1 MKFKSEYFENAD
13 ELVQAKDDALSAQ
26 KDRRER
32 LDIIRKFTNM
42 MNTMT
47 DEEAEEAGITEIT
60 NHGQTYKQML
70 QNEVQYSSMVT
81 GTNGLVEIIVD
92 TDNAEKDLVTGL
104 RMSEA
109 INRGAIHFK
118 GKFANL
124 WRKVSGEIVIAG
136 GGPVTQNERYGWL
149 PQLRTD
155 MFFPLET
162 PLDAEGVTFAFD
174 PKNLSVA
181 DLSQLLAAVEGEET
195 SFIEKRSIEGLMDLI
210 KEQIAKRT
218 RQTSHEEETKKSIRA
233 YQTEMRKVT
242 LPAWWYYEVKHP
254 DKSEPY
260 VSATLFVDGSI
271 AIESRDIK
279 NNVTS
284 RERLDTKDSSAQII
298 AHIEKAFEY
307 AFDWLHL
314 VCVDSEIG
322 GVKNLDTLRGVAEMS
337 YPSGVDMEELL
348 NAIIEGE
355 KIKARPKVRVLDGA
369 NPDEIAA
376 WDMVKDVFVPKGLE
390 EMPFKNVTNGLQ
402 LPLMLLSQNAA
413 GLATSPVSNT
423 AQGGEL
429 RAQALERQQSNSLV
443 QANRVSEAANH
454 LDSVLET
461 VIHRILTSDAK
472 PGTEGYNEVMW
483 IRAYLERYG
492 IDYKALAARKYGRF
506 EYIRVRAK
514 RSIGNGDRREQID
527 TADWL
532 MSNLPN
538 YEPISRP
545 SVIHKAT
552 ALRTQDPDLADYL
565 VKPPKA
571 LINAQKITAENEY
584 DTIRRRAPLGQVLP
598 IAQDDIH
605 QDHIPIHLLD
615 MQAHVASHSI
625 RPWDKL
631 DVLIF
636 TGATEH
642 TGEHLKTLLS
652 NPATHGEGLA
662 FVQDFQNIAQSAQR
676 IVQEVEQAEGG
687 SDMNQLTPKERADL
701 ELKWAQMELEGR
713 KFGLKVADTQKLW
726 ENREA
731 RAAISQRSQFTNEI
745 NNHRRLQLDKERAD
759 AQAEAQKKQTTTA

>member
-1 MKFKSEYFENAD
+1 MKFKSEYFDTAD
-13 ELVQAKDDALSAQ
+13 DLVQAKDDALSAQ

-32 LDIIRKFTNM
+32 LNIIRKFTNM

-47 DEEAEEAGITEIT
+47 EEEAEEAGITEIT

-81 GTNGLVEIIVD
+81 GTNALVEIVVD
-92 TDNAEKDLVTGL
+92 TDDAEKDFTTGL

-109 INRGAIHFK
+109 LNRGAIHFK
-118 GKFANL
+118 GKFANM
-124 WRKVSGEIVIAG
+124 WRKVAGEIVIAG
-136 GGPVTQNERYGWL
+136 GCPVTQNERFGWL
-149 PQLRTD
+149 PQIRVD

-162 PLDAEGVTFAFD
+162 PLDAEGVTYAFD

-181 DLSQLLAAVEGEET
+181 DLSQLMGAVDGEES
-195 SFIEKRSIEGLMDLI
+195 SFIEKQSIQGLMDLI

-218 RQTSHEEETKKSIRA
+218 RQTSHEEETTKSIRA
-233 YQTEMRKVT
+233 YDSEMRKVT

-254 DKSEPY
+254 EKKDPY

-271 AIESRDIK
+271 AIESKDIK
-279 NNVTS
+279 NKVTE

-298 AHIEKAFEY
+298 AHIEHAFEY

-314 VCVDSEIG
+314 VNVDSEIG

-376 WDMVKDVFVPKGLE
+376 WDMMKDVFVPKGLE

-402 LPLMLLSQNAA
+402 LPLMLLGQNAA
-413 GLATSPVSNT
+413 GMATSPVANT
-423 AQGGEL
+423 SQGGEL
-429 RAQALERQQSNSLV
+429 RQQALERQQSNSLV

-454 LDSVLET
+454 LDSILEM
-461 VIHRILTSDAK
+461 VIYRIFTSDAK
-472 PGTEGYNEVMW
+472 PGTEGYNEIMW
-483 IRAYLERYG
+483 IRSYLDRYG
-492 IDYKALAARKYGRF
+492 IDYKNLASRKFGRF

-514 RSIGNGDRREQID
+514 RSIGNGDRREQLA

-532 MSNLPN
+532 MNNLQN

-552 ALRTQDPDLADYL
+552 ALQTQDPDLADYL

-605 QDHIPIHLLD
+605 QDHVPIHLLD
-615 MQAHVASHSI
+615 MQAHVASHAI

-636 TGATEH
+636 AGATEH

-652 NPATHGEGLA
+652 NPKTHGEGLA

-676 IVQEVEQAEGG
+676 IVQEVEDAQGG
-687 SDMNQLTPKERADL
+687 SDTNQLTAKERADM
-701 ELKWAQMELEGR
+701 ELKWAQEHRKGVEL
-713 KFGLKVADTQKLW
+713 GLKTEDMKRLW

-731 RAAISQRSQFTNEI
+731 RAALSSRSQFTKEI
-745 NNHRRLQLDKERAD
+745 DNHKRFKLDKERVD
-759 AQAEAQKKQTTTA
+759 AQAQKQQEQTTTA

>member
-1 MKFKSEYFENAD
+1 MKFQSEYFANAD
-13 ELVQAKDDALSAQ
+13 ELVQAKDDALAVQ

-47 DEEAEEAGITEIT
+47 EEEAEEAGITEIT

-92 TDNAEKDLVTGL
+92 TDDAEKDFTTGL

-109 INRGAIHFK
+109 LNKGAIHFK

-136 GGPVTQNERYGWL
+136 GCPVTQNERYGWL
-149 PQLRTD
+149 PQIRVD

-162 PLDAEGVTFAFD
+162 PLDAEGVTYAFD

-181 DLSQLLAAVEGEET
+181 DLSQLMSSVEGEKG
-195 SFIEKRSIEGLMDLI
+195 SFIEKTSIQGMLDLI
-210 KEQIAKRT
+210 KEQIASRT
-218 RQTSHEEETKKSIRA
+218 RQSSHDEETTKSIRA
-233 YQTEMRKVT
+233 FDKEMRKVS

-254 DKSEPY
+254 EKEEPY
-260 VSATLFVDGSI
+260 VSATMFVDGSI
-271 AIESRDIK
+271 AIESKDIK
-279 NNVTS
+279 NNTTS
-284 RERLDTKDSSAQII
+284 RERLDVRDSSAQII
-298 AHIEKAFEY
+298 VHIEKAFEY

-376 WDMVKDVFVPKGLE
+376 WDMIKDTFVPKGLE

-402 LPLMLLSQNAA
+402 LPLMLLQQNAA
-413 GLATSPVSNT
+413 GLATSPVTNGS
-423 AQGGEL
+423 QGGEL
-429 RAQALERQQSNSLV
+429 RQQAIERQQSNSMV

-454 LDSVLET
+454 LDSILET
-461 VIHRILTSDAK
+461 VIYRIFTSDPK
-472 PGTEGYNEVMW
+472 PGTDGYNEIMW

-492 IDYKALAARKYGRF
+492 IDYKALASRKFGRF

-514 RSIGNGDRREQID
+514 RSIGNGDRREQLA

-532 MSNLPN
+532 MANLQSF
-538 YEPISRP
+538 EPISRP

-552 ALRTQDPDLADYL
+552 ALQTQDPDLADYL

-584 DTIRRRAPLGQVLP
+584 DTVRRRAPLGQILP

-615 MQAHVASHSI
+615 MQAHVASHGI

-636 TGATEH
+636 AGATEH

-652 NPATHGEGLA
+652 NPKTHGEGLA

-687 SDMNQLTPKERADL
+687 SDMNQLTAKERADIELKRAAL
-701 ELKWAQMELEGR
+701 ELEAR
-713 KFGLKVADTQKLW
+713 KFGLKAEDTMKLW

-759 AQAEAQKKQTTTA
+759 AQAEAQKKQTTSA